1 MNKEVDY
8 EKGIGNLYDLRKKI
22 KDGTKIIQKSNSKES
37 LLKWIQKMEKT
48 LEGYEFAKGRLDNR
62 TEDFKEVVGTIFE
75 NHYDALMLVI
85 FELKIS
91 LKEARI
97 RLEEL
102 KICGACGYKHK
113 ELVDICEKC
122 GNNLK

>member
-1 MNKEVDY
+1 QE
-8 EKGIGNLYDLRKKI
+8 
-22 KDGTKIIQKSNSKES
+22 
-37 LLKWIQKMEKT
+37 MEKK
-48 LEGYEFAKGRLDNR
+48 LEGYEFAKGRFDNR
-62 TEDFKEVVGTIFE
+62 AEEFKEVVGPIFE
-75 NHYDALMLVI
+75 NHYEALMFVI
-85 FELKIS
+85 LELKIS

-122 GNNLK
+122 GGNME